1 MEVPFMAGQR
11 KFGIAPSGNET
22 HDLLLKVGG
31 TIIMGNLTTL
41 TKGHRGSR
49 LQCLREASG
58 LDILMA
64 LFSWQK
70 QKHIFS
76 VQVMTDNELES
87 QGFN

>member
-1 MEVPFMAGQR
+1 MNDQR

-49 LQCLREASG
+49 LQCLRGYFDGIVFVAETETH
-58 LDILMA
+58 
-64 LFSWQK
+64 LFCTGNDRQ
-70 QKHIFS
+70 
-76 VQVMTDNELES
+76 
-87 QGFN
+87 